1 MATTKAPIAST
12 TIADPK
18 SSVLSIPNTS
28 INTNPNT
35 AVTTKAIRR
44 IALHPTLTPYRRRV
58 YRTLLSIPPGRWTS
72 YAVLAKHLGSSAR
85 AVGGAMRGNPFA
97 PEVPCHRVLGSGG
110 LVGGYKGVW
119 NKAGSQSRSRSRSG
133 DADTD
138 ADADG
143 VGITTGDEKRKL
155 LEMEGVVF
163 DDAGRAKGECFEA
176 FCDLGQTSS
185 AVVR

>member
-1 MATTKAPIAST
+1 
-12 TIADPK
+12 
-18 SSVLSIPNTS
+18 
-28 INTNPNT
+28 
-35 AVTTKAIRR
+35 
-44 IALHPTLTPYRRRV
+44 
-58 YRTLLSIPPGRWTS
+58 
-72 YAVLAKHLGSSAR
+72 
-85 AVGGAMRGNPFA
+85 MRGNPFA

-138 ADADG
+138 AD
-143 VGITTGDEKRKL
+143 GITTGDEKRKL